1 MLPPGALQFPKGGGG
16 GGDYNGTK
24 IIKFPNTTKYFVQMI
39 LNNLQKTKKKQPKTI
54 KRSPEKIL
62 ILVPTSAK
70 RNGTYVHK
78 RVTMAIFQ
86 KMRDF

>member
-1 MLPPGALQFPKGGGG
+1 MLHPGALHFPKGG

-39 LNNLQKTKKKQPKTI
+39 LNNLQKTKKQPKTM

-70 RNGTYVHK
+70 RNGTCTQK
-78 RVTMAIFQ
+78 SNFQ